1 MVEQKATKC
10 KDLENSLCLSILQ
23 KPRRLVLMNTV
34 KVWTKPFDK
43 DIVGVTHGL
52 TQPSQQKPEIEM
64 QLYQRRRCQLELKR
78 REKAGWSEGELSDFL
93 DSTGVDHIAICL

>member
-1 MVEQKATKC
+1 MVEQKGTKL
-10 KDLENSLCLSILQ
+10 KDLENSLHLSILQ

-43 DIVGVTHGL
+43 DIMGVTHGL

-64 QLYQRRRCQLELKR
+64 QLYQPRRCQLELKG
-78 REKAGWSEGELSDFL
+78 REKAGWSEGEPSGFL
-93 DSTGVDHIAICL
+93 DSTGLDRRAIWL